1 MSNNRFSGL
10 EAFVAVAEA
19 GSITAGARRL
29 GRSKAVVSRQVRRL
43 EERLSTQLLHRTTR
57 SLSLTDAGAA
67 LYERAA
73 AAIEDLDE
81 AEAAISSLHG
91 LVRGRLRVTLPTAY
105 GRKISAPVLVALA
118 SEHPDLE
125 LDLTFTDRY
134 VDLVGEGFDLAV
146 RIGHLADS
154 SLIARRLGETR
165 QIVCAAPS
173 YFASRSRPAQP
184 SDLTDHDCLIYAGQ
198 VPGPAWRFADGETVA
213 VRGRIRS
220 DYGDAL
226 FDAAVAGF
234 GIAQLPDFYFGNA
247 LESGLLESL
256 LTDFEAEPLGVWA
269 VYPPRRHLSLKVRA
283 AVDRLAEAVGA
294 REVGAP
300 WRTVAATL
308 H

>member
-1 MSNNRFSGL
+1 MRNNRFSGL

-91 LVRGRLRVTLPTAY
+91 SVRGRLRVTLPTAY
-105 GRKISAPVLVALA
+105 GRISAPVLVALA
-118 SEHPDLE
+118 RDHPDLE

-173 YFASRSRPAQP
+173 YFASRGRPAQP
-184 SDLTDHDCLIYAGQ
+184 SDLGDHECLIYAGQ
-198 VPGPAWRFADGETVA
+198 LPGPAWRFAGGETVA

-234 GIAQLPDFYFGNA
+234 GIAQLPDFYLGDA
-247 LESGLLESL
+247 LESGLLEPV

-300 WRTVAATL
+300 WRTVGGTQ